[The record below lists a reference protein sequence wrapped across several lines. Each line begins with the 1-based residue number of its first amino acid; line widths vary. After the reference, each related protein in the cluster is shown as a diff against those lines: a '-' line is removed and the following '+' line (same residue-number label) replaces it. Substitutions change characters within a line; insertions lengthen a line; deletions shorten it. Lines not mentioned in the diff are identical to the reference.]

1 MVISLCGGGGKT
13 TTMNYIADC
22 YKNKGKKVIITTTT
36 HIRKTDKYLE
46 IEKAEALK
54 HYHWGD
60 GVLVIGKDDGE
71 KLKSIELPEVE
82 RLKKYCDVLI
92 VEADGA
98 KMLPIKVPDEY
109 EPVIP
114 ENSDICIVCMGMDA
128 ISKTVGEICFRKEL
142 AKKVFGFEENHIISC
157 KDAARIL
164 THKDGGLKGV
174 SERRTV
180 FLLNKADSQ
189 EDVEKAFAIER
200 YIKVFCEEM
209 NFHNYK
215 VSITSYKN
223 NKGFKDFDFLERI

>member
-1 MVISLCGGGGKT
+1 MVISLTGGGGKT
-13 TTMNYIADC
+13 TTMNYIANY
-22 YKNKGKKVIITTTT
+22 YKNTGKKVIITTTT
-36 HIRKTDKYLE
+36 HILKPEKYFE
-46 IEKAEALK
+46 IKKADDLFSLSQES
-54 HYHWGD
+54 GII
-60 GVLVIGKDDGE
+60 VIGRDCKK
-71 KLKSIELPEVE
+71 KLASIDLKEVE
-82 RLKKYCDVLI
+82 RLDKFADVVL